1 MLFENVWR
9 GEERR
14 ELEHTRLKRK
24 ERVGIA
30 RVICLRIRG
39 PKVEERR
46 RVRGWEGIGRGR
58 GWKGRLAVEHQL
70 G

>member
-1 MLFENVWR
+1 LE
-9 GEERR
+9 GRR
-14 ELEHTRLKRK
+14 EEGIEHTRLKRK

-46 RVRGWEGIGRGR
+46 RVRG
-58 GWKGRLAVEHQL
+58 
-70 G
+70 

>member
-1 MLFENVWR
+1 ME
-9 GEERR
+9 GRR
-14 ELEHTRLKRK
+14 EEGIEHTRLKRK

-46 RVRGWEGIGRGR
+46 RVRGWEGIGRG
-58 GWKGRLAVEHQL
+58 WKGRLAVEHQL